1 MNIAI
6 VLFTLGVIMIVAG
19 YTNQISPQC
28 NQGVKV
34 KVVSRNVYDE
44 ILYNQELTDEVY
56 KDQMD
61 YEKKEYDFY
70 SDKEVNED
78 TILINMDNQ

>member
-28 NQGVKV
+28 GRDIKIR
-34 KVVSRNVYDE
+34 VVPRTVYDE
-44 ILYNQELTDEVY
+44 ILYNQELTDAVY
-56 KDQMD
+56 RDQIGEKPQKDIND
-61 YEKKEYDFY
+61 D
-70 SDKEVNED
+70 N
-78 TILINMDNQ
+78 ILVDIANR

>member
-6 VLFTLGVIMIVAG
+6 VLFTLGVIMVVAG

-70 SDKEVNED
+70 SDKGVNED
-78 TILINMDNQ
+78 NILINMANQ

>member
-6 VLFTLGVIMIVAG
+6 VLFTLGIIMIVAG

-70 SDKEVNED
+70 SDKGVNED
-78 TILINMDNQ
+78 NILINMANQ

>member
-6 VLFTLGVIMIVAG
+6 VLFTLGVIMVVAG

-56 KDQMD
+56 KDQMY

-70 SDKEVNED
+70 SVKGVNED
-78 TILINMDNQ
+78 NILINMANQ

>member
-1 MNIAI
+1 
-6 VLFTLGVIMIVAG
+6 MIVAG

-56 KDQMD
+56 KDQINMD
-61 YEKKEYDFY
+61 SY

-78 TILINMDNQ
+78 NILINMANQ

>member
-6 VLFTLGVIMIVAG
+6 VLFTLGVIMVVAG

-56 KDQMD
+56 KDQVIKGS
-61 YEKKEYDFY
+61 YSEKD
-70 SDKEVNED
+70 VNED
-78 TILINMDNQ
+78 NILINMANQ